1 MLGSDSN
8 FHKIVFDG
16 RKYFPLPAK
25 NQVMAF
31 RLVAGSSTEDLNQ
44 KEKFYLGGNSNNTKY
59 STVNTSYFPLRG
71 FSSSHFSGNNL
82 LASSLEYRFPI
93 KEVEKKIGFDW
104 ASIFLERISGALFFD
119 VGQSWEGKIVQLPFQ
134 INAAIG
140 AELYLK
146 FNQAQN
152 NPFIVTIG
160 TGKAISEP
168 SQFRFYFQTGISF

>member
-8 FHKIVFDG
+8 FHKILFDA
-16 RKYFPLPAK
+16 RKYFPLPAN
-25 NQVMAF
+25 NQVIAL
-31 RLVAGSSTEDLNQ
+31 RLIAGSSTEDLNQ

-59 STVNTSYFPLRG
+59 NTVNDSSFPLRG
-71 FSSSHFSGNNL
+71 FPSAHFSGNNL

-119 VGQSWEGKIVQLPFQ
+119 VGKAWEGKITLLPSQ

-140 AELYLK
+140 AELCFK
-146 FNQAQN
+146 FNQAQD
-152 NPFIVTIG
+152 NPSIITIG
-160 TGKAISEP
+160 IGKALSEP
-168 SQFRFYFQTGISF
+168 SQFRFYFKTGISF